1 MDTTPMRESPKA
13 RQAWADYLALGE
25 GRSLEKLLAKYQSD
39 PKAAPTGHL
48 TRLKLWSRQ
57 YGWQAR
63 LQALADAAAAEA
75 AATIQRRRAEAIQT
89 GLALDYERV
98 LVLKGLATTLL
109 TELTEGGRRWLPDAK
124 WIGGADYGEKVEI
137 ERFNAQEVEQL
148 RGLLDDLAKETGGR
162 AKTVKI
168 DLEERVR
175 QMAARRGLDPDTAVT
190 VAQEVRREVAETRHV
205 TGR

>member
-1 MDTTPMRESPKA
+1 MRESPKA

-25 GRSLEKLLAKYQSD
+25 GRSLEKLLALYQTCTE
-39 PKAAPTGHL
+39 PAPTKQL
-48 TRLKLWSRQ
+48 TTLKQWSATF
-57 YGWQAR
+57 GWQAR
-63 LQALADAAAAEA
+63 LQAIADAAATEA
-75 AATIQRRRAEAIQT
+75 AAAIQRRRADAIQT

-98 LVLKGLATTLL
+98 LVLKDLATTLL

-175 QMAARRGLDPDTAVT
+175 EMAKRRGLDPDAAVT

-205 TGR
+205 AGR